1 MDVILHLETDAK
13 ECAGTPF
20 GLPRVVIIVAQERGV
35 EEEGGTSKV
44 FLAEV
49 IDDGSAGVGDH
60 LGEMCFSVALHTILF
75 DVDVAE
81 DNQARLGRSMEEP
94 FACHEVVAVTTTDGK
109 CIHGSAYMAHHSGG
123 IISGL
128 DSATLISGT
137 YEP

>member
-60 LGEMCFSVALHTILF
+60 LGKMCFSVALHTILF
-75 DVDVAE
+75 NVNVVE
-81 DNQARLGRSMEEP
+81 DNQAGLGRSMEEP
-94 FACHEVVAVTTTDGK
+94 FACHKVVAVATTNGK
-109 CIHGSAYMAHHSGG
+109 CMHSSAYMTHL
-123 IISGL
+123 IRNILSGL
-128 DSATLISGT
+128 DSTALISGT